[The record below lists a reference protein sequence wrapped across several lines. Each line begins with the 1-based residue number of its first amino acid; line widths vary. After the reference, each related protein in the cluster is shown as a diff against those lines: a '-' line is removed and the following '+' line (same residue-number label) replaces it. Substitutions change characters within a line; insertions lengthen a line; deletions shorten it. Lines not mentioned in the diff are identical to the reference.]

1 VPSDGGSDRYESFS
15 ICICHGH
22 AKLQP
27 HILLDWLCFSVDSH
41 GGERGSHAIMLVRWQ
56 NPKPRR
62 DEGTAAVEAA
72 LIAPVLFFAI
82 LGIVEFGTALWQWNT
97 MLLAVEQAGRYVMV
111 NNSSCDVSCAETQM
125 QAVLSSASIC
135 TTPSAGQI
143 CVSATTSAGTPSSM
157 TLTTAYSFNLLSL
170 FGPFTI
176 TSRGTV
182 PLI

>member
-1 VPSDGGSDRYESFS
+1 MPGDRGSDRHQSSS
-15 ICICHGH
+15 ICISHCHT
-22 AKLQP
+22 KLQP
-27 HILLDWLCFSVDSH
+27 HILLAWLSVDSH
-41 GGERGSHAIMLVRWQ
+41 GNEHGPHAIMLLRRQ
-56 NPKPRR
+56 NPKLRR

-82 LGIVEFGTALWQWNT
+82 FGIIELGTAFWQWNT

-125 QAVLSSASIC
+125 QAVLPAASVC
-135 TTPSAGQI
+135 TTPNAGQI
-143 CVSATTSAGTPSSM
+143 CVNASTSASSM

-176 TSRGTV
+176 TSQGTV

>member
-1 VPSDGGSDRYESFS
+1 
-15 ICICHGH
+15 
-22 AKLQP
+22 
-27 HILLDWLCFSVDSH
+27 
-41 GGERGSHAIMLVRWQ
+41 MLVRWQ

-111 NNSSCDVSCAETQM
+111 NNSSNNNSSCDVSCAETQM
-125 QAVLSSASIC
+125 QAVLSSASVC